1 MKSLNLIELLRP
13 YEVIKQCHYWTK
25 HGFRHEQYDAL
36 AKVVRKYGDAFI
48 ETFLYHEGRP
58 GLVPQDVTPIFLY
71 GQDDEAVW
79 KIADKTIDVMYNTMS
94 KAAKGKID
102 LEKLVQDFIQEAHQI
117 LALIKEYE

>member
-79 KIADKTIDVMYNTMS
+79 KIADKTVMYNTMS